1 MSTYK
6 TTGII
11 LRRRDY
17 GEADRIFTILTPEGK
32 VSAIAKGV
40 RRIRAKLASHL
51 EVFNEIDLMFARGK
65 NLDVVTSARTCAQYA
80 LSNDYERLRTG
91 FLFLEMADKLSDQ
104 KETEDIYLCL
114 REALS
119 VLESQ
124 HPKVV
129 ELAFKL
135 KLLDVL
141 GQRPQLE
148 TTFDSNQ
155 PVHAGTPYN
164 FDLSHGGLLESNQE
178 DSNALSPEAVKL
190 WRLCLRYDISEV
202 VKISGSQQ
210 AATDSLGVCNRFY
223 EYMYNSRFTA
233 DTI

>member
-17 GEADRIFTILTPEGK
+17 GEADRIYTILTLEGK

-51 EVFNEIDLMFARGK
+51 EVFSEIDLMFARGK
-65 NLDVVTSARTCAQYA
+65 NLDVVTSARTCTQYS
-80 LSNDYERLRTG
+80 LSHDYERLRTG

-104 KETEDIYLCL
+104 KETENIYLCL
-114 REALS
+114 REGLS
-119 VLESQ
+119 VLETQ
-124 HPKVV
+124 QPKVV

-141 GQRPQLE
+141 GQKPQLE

-155 PVHAGTPYN
+155 PVRADTSYN
-164 FDLSHGGLLESNQE
+164 FDMSHGGLVEGSGEKSN
-178 DSNALSPEAVKL
+178 SLSPEAVKL
-190 WRLCLRYDISEV
+190 WRLCLRYNISDLAR
-202 VKISGSQQ
+202 ISGSQQ
-210 AATDSLGVCNRFY
+210 AAIDSICICDRFY
-223 EYMYNSRFTA
+223 EYMYNFRFTA